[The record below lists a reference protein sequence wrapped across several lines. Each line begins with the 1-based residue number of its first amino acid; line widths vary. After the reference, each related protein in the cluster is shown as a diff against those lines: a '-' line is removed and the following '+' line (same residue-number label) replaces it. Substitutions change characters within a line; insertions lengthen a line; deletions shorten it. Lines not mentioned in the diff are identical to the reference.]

1 MPDDQ
6 TSETHP
12 RGETTGSSECAAQRL
27 AGSLLAFDLVTE
39 AAALRYERGW
49 RDGDRSTNTLVKT
62 PDFRVVLTALRAGA
76 RLEEHG
82 AAARISIHT
91 LSGHLGLH
99 VDGALVELPAGHI
112 LVLDRDIAHDVEAR
126 EDSVFLLTIAWRD
139 EGICS

>member
-1 MPDDQ
+1 MADDQ
-6 TSETHP
+6 TSGTHP
-12 RGETTGSSECAAQRL
+12 RSETTGSSERAAQRL

-62 PDFRVVLTALRAGA
+62 PDFRVVLTAMRAGA
-76 RLEEHG
+76 RLEEHD

-99 VDGALVELPAGHI
+99 VDGALVSSRPVTYWCWTAMSPTTSKRGKT
-112 LVLDRDIAHDVEAR
+112 
-126 EDSVFLLTIAWRD
+126 VFS
-139 EGICS
+139 C